1 MLRCYTH
8 VKSGNIDLFFSVD
21 RLGKQPCRGYG
32 MTLRMPNTPKS
43 DAWYPMLENDPNF
56 TISFG
61 VDGTGTASTL
71 FFYVL
76 QALDHSATCLTV
88 VGHPGSVYDLKNLD
102 GLCEEIKQNGDTQR
116 VNLVVADGGFEIK
129 KNEKG
134 EHMENYQELFSS
146 RIILSEI
153 LVMLKTLQPG
163 GTHHTPARRT
173 RVCVVTHSTSL
184 SGHFVCKAFD
194 CFSSISTSFIY
205 LLTLLFED
213 VYIIKP
219 LRSRIVN
226 SERYFVGKFM
236 KRYRDRQ

>member
-1 MLRCYTH
+1 MLQCYTH
-8 VKSGNIDLFFSVD
+8 VKSGNIDHFFPVD

-71 FFYVL
+71 FSYVL
-76 QALDHSATCLTV
+76 QALDHSAMYLTV
-88 VGHPGSVYDLKNLD
+88 VGQPGSVYDLKNLD

-163 GTHHTPARRT
+163 GTHHTPARR
-173 RVCVVTHSTSL
+173 VS
-184 SGHFVCKAFD
+184 
-194 CFSSISTSFIY
+194 
-205 LLTLLFED
+205 
-213 VYIIKP
+213 
-219 LRSRIVN
+219 
-226 SERYFVGKFM
+226 
-236 KRYRDRQ
+236 